1 MGRVTER
8 DFRALWAGA
17 GFSQFATRMTAVA
30 IPLLAVAHL
39 HASSFQVGVLTTLST
54 LPFLLVGLPAGAIVD
69 RVRQRRL
76 LIWADLGRAAL
87 VASVIVAAVFGG
99 ARLIQLDLVAFGTG
113 VLAVFF
119 DVAQQSYVP
128 QVLGRDGLVAGNTR
142 LTATTSVAQIA
153 GPACAGLA
161 VGLAGTSGTMLT
173 IAVGFAISAGLL
185 TLITAADARRE
196 PAARRH
202 LAKEIRAG
210 LSYVSGEP
218 LLRVIAISGSGYNFS
233 CLILQSMVTVRFVAQ
248 LGMSTALASVYFSAG
263 GAGGILGAMAARPL
277 ADRLGRYRLIWLAL
291 LATSPF
297 ALLTPLVR
305 APSGLWLA
313 AAGYLIVSAGAIASN
328 VIQVSLRQEICPPEL
343 LGRMTATMRFVLW
356 GSMPLG
362 GLAGGA
368 LGATVGVTAALWC
381 GAAGIILS
389 CLPLV
394 FCRPR
399 HPLPDTP
406 PPTPVTASS

>member
-1 MGRVTER
+1 VGQTVGER

-30 IPLLAVAHL
+30 LPLLAVAHL
-39 HASSFQVGVLTTLST
+39 HASAFQVGVLTTLST

-76 LIWADLGRAAL
+76 LIWADLGRAGL
-87 VASVIVAAVFGG
+87 VASVVVAALLGG
-99 ARLIQLDLVAFGTG
+99 ARLIQLDLVAFGAG

-128 QVLGRDGLVAGNTR
+128 QLLGRDGLVAGNTR

-153 GPACAGLA
+153 GPAFAGLA

-173 IAVGFAISAGLL
+173 IAAGFAISAALL
-185 TLITAADARRE
+185 TRITAADTHRE

-202 LAKEIRAG
+202 LAREIREG
-210 LSYVSGEP
+210 LAYVSGEP
-218 LLRVIAISGSGYNFS
+218 LLRVIAISGSGYNFC

-263 GAGGILGAMAARPL
+263 GAGGILGAMLARHL
-277 ADRLGRYRLIWLAL
+277 ADRIGRYRLIWLGL
-291 LATSPF
+291 VATGPF
-297 ALLTPLVR
+297 ALLTPLAR

-313 AAGYLIVSAGAIASN
+313 AGGYFVVSAGAIASN
-328 VIQVSLRQEICPPEL
+328 VVQVSLRQEICPPEL
-343 LGRMTATMRFVLW
+343 RGRMNATMRFVLW

-362 GLAGGA
+362 GLTGGV
-368 LGATVGVTAALWC
+368 LGATVGVPAALWVGAC
-381 GAAGIILS
+381 GLVLS

-394 FCRPR
+394 VSARALGAR
-399 HPLPDTP
+399 
-406 PPTPVTASS
+406 PVTAAR